1 MLKYS
6 KTCFRPRATINR
18 DINKWMRDSSDVLV
32 VRRLYVRVE
41 EEIL

>member
-18 DINKWMRDSSDVLV
+18 DINKWMRASNDVLV
-32 VRRLYVRVE
+32 VRLYVRVE